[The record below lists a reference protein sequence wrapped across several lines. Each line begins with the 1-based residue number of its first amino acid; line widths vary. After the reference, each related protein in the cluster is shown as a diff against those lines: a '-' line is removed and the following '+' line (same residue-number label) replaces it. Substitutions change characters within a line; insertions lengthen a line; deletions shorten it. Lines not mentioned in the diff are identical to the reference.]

1 MVCASRGHWIIA
13 LRNEK
18 GSYNLCYDGQN
29 FFDIIA
35 LRNEKGATTLTAR
48 IFFISIIALRNE
60 KGATTAFSRP
70 VLSVLL

>member
-35 LRNEKGATTLTAR
+35 LRNEKGSYNKVLSLIVT
-48 IFFISIIALRNE
+48 FSIIALRNE
-60 KGATTAFSRP
+60 KGSYNLQTCRI
-70 VLSVLL
+70 

>member
-35 LRNEKGATTLTAR
+35 LRNEKGSYNCFFAAR
-48 IFFISIIALRNE
+48 FICFIIALRNE
-60 KGATTAFSRP
+60 KGSYN
-70 VLSVLL
+70 SVCPT

>member
-35 LRNEKGATTLTAR
+35 LRNEKGSYNCFFAAR
-48 IFFISIIALRNE
+48 FICFIIALRNE
-60 KGATTAFSRP
+60 KGSCN
-70 VLSVLL
+70 SVCPT